1 MKLLRVLRTVLIFF
15 LKMILFVKDILD
27 EMYNKYILVYKLYV
41 LVYWNVNMIFK
52 KLLKILKSFDKCYWE
67 FF

>member
-1 MKLLRVLRTVLIFF
+1 MKLLRVLRTVVIFF